1 MTTQENF
8 YIERK
13 TRKHNY
19 YGLAGTLLI
28 HGIALLALIF
38 FVISPPNPPME
49 LEGMKMLLGDENMGG
64 PDIAPVPE
72 PSQTQE
78 TLVPIETQQDPPS
91 ITQETDEVNVTEK
104 KAEKE
109 HKHTELKPKHEPKIE
124 LPKKEPE
131 PVVNTNA
138 LFKKGGKKGN
148 QGGGYGSGDIP
159 GNEGR
164 YDGSPDGDPKGTG
177 LGDSGLGTGKD
188 GVSYNLTGRKVA
200 KLPNIEDNSSETG
213 KVVVRIIVDRDGNVT
228 KATPGQMG
236 STTLNPSL
244 LEKARPGALQTRFS
258 SRDDGPDEQYGT
270 MTIVFRFKP

>member
-1 MTTQENF
+1 MTTQENY

-13 TRKHNY
+13 NRKHNY
-19 YGLAGTLLI
+19 YGLAGTFLI

-72 PSQTQE
+72 PSQSQE

-91 ITQETDEVNVTEK
+91 ITQETDEVNVAEK

-138 LFKKGGKKGN
+138 LFKKGGKKAN

-213 KVVVRIIVDRDGNVT
+213 KVVVRIIVDRDGVVT

-244 LEKARPGALQTRFS
+244 LEKARQGALQTRFS

>member
-1 MTTQENF
+1 MTTQENY

-49 LEGMKMLLGDENMGG
+49 LEGMKMLLGETDMGG

-78 TLVPIETQQDPPS
+78 TLVPIETQQDPPA

-131 PVVNTNA
+131 PVVNSNA

-164 YDGSPDGDPKGTG
+164 YDGSPYGDPK
-177 LGDSGLGTGKD
+177 
-188 GVSYNLTGRKVA
+188 
-200 KLPNIEDNSSETG
+200 ETG
-213 KVVVRIIVDRDGNVT
+213 KVVVRIVVDRDGNVV

-244 LEKARPGALQTRFS
+244 LEKARQGAMQTHFS
-258 SRDDGPDEQYGT
+258 SREDGPDEQYGT
-270 MTIVFRFKP
+270 MTISFRFKP

>member
-1 MTTQENF
+1 
-8 YIERK
+8 
-13 TRKHNY
+13 
-19 YGLAGTLLI
+19 
-28 HGIALLALIF
+28 
-38 FVISPPNPPME
+38 ME
-49 LEGMKMLLGDENMGG
+49 LEGMKMLLGDESMGG

-78 TLVPIETQQDPPS
+78 TLVPIESQQDPPS

-244 LEKARPGALQTRFS
+244 LEKAKQGALQTRFS
-258 SRDDGPDEQYGT
+258 SRNDGPDEQYGT